1 MKSQN
6 YSDIPNGLGE
16 ACPGIAKVLAI
27 NQSEISQE

>member
-6 YSDIPNGLGE
+6 YSDISNGLGE
-16 ACPGIAKVLAI
+16 ACPGIPKFLAI